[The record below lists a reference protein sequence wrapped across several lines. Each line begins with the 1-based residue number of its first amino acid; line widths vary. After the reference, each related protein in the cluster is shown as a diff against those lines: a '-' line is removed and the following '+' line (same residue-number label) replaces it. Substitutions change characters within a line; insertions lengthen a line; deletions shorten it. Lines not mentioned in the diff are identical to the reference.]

1 MTLESLYSQCFRVH
15 TPHLVGCEPI
25 REKQTVLH
33 PLEDLPFLGL
43 CKAERRVS
51 LSPRFF
57 GTMRW
62 LHVQLWPIAPLFL
75 INSSLYVILRLLSV
89 HHGAPN
95 GFTDILLGVHCI
107 NVMRELEKLKVR
119 ELP

>member
-1 MTLESLYSQCFRVH
+1 MTLQSLYSQRFNVQA
-15 TPHLVGCEPI
+15 PHPVGCEPI
-25 REKQTVLH
+25 GEKQGVLH

-43 CKAERRVS
+43 CEAERSVW
-51 LSPRFF
+51 LSPSFF
-57 GTMRW
+57 GTIRW
-62 LHVQLWPIAPLFL
+62 LHVQLRPIAPHFL

-89 HHGAPN
+89 HNRAPN
-95 GFTDILLGVHCI
+95 GFTDILLGVHYI